1 MADLSID
8 IRDLVKYRGGTLAV
22 DHLSLEVRRGE
33 FFSILGPSGSGKTS
47 TLRLLAGFEE
57 PDGGDI
63 LIEGRS
69 MRAVPPHRRPVNM
82 VFQSYALFPHLT
94 VYQNLAFGLEMRRLR
109 GPDIRSMVARVLDT
123 VKLAGKEQRVPSQL
137 SGGEQQRVALG
148 RALVNQP
155 AVLLLDEPLGAL
167 DQQLRQE
174 MQVELKTIQ
183 EGVGVTF
190 LLVTHHQEEALTLSD
205 RLAVIDRGRV
215 LQVGTPQEI
224 YESPASLF
232 VAQFIGTS
240 NQVRAK
246 LESSDGRYGLVR
258 AMEDPGL
265 PVMKVRPPDG
275 ARDGGSLIL
284 VLRPEQLRLS
294 SEAQADGF
302 DNAVPAR
309 IQKVLYSG
317 KETHYLLHLG
327 EATTWNVKVANAH
340 RDQQRFRAGE
350 RVYVRWNAEDVR
362 VLSA

>member
-33 FFSILGPSGSGKTS
+33 FFSILGPSGCGKTS
-47 TLRLLAGFEE
+47 TLRLLAGFDE

-69 MRAVPPHRRPVNM
+69 MRAVPPHLRPVNM

-94 VYQNLAFGLEMRRLR
+94 VYQNLAFGLEMRRLP
-109 GPDIRSMVARVLDT
+109 GPEIRSRVGKVLDM

-205 RLAVIDRGRV
+205 RLAVMDRGRV

-224 YESPASLF
+224 YESPASPF

-240 NQVRAK
+240 NQVRAT

-258 AMEDPGL
+258 AVEDSGL
-265 PVMKVRPPDG
+265 PVMEVCPPDG
-275 ARDGGSLIL
+275 ARAGGSLIL

-294 SEAQADGF
+294 HEAHVDGF

-309 IQKVLYSG
+309 IQKALYSG
-317 KETHYLLHLG
+317 KETHYLLHVG

-350 RVYVRWNAEDVR
+350 TVYVRWNAEDVR
-362 VLSA
+362 VLTA